1 MRSVVADTISA
12 VMATCRRVLVVTTPC
27 LPESRWGTWSLHS
40 GIHSTL
46 TSPTRILALKLQVI
60 WKKNGCLSCSFLPAF
75 QDICSRSL
83 TFCRF
88 LFFLFFEIGLYRQLA
103 VSPSSCW
110 HCNRKWNFPRFLSL
124 VFLRRLNWVS
134 GNRPFSFHL
143 SFPSIFLTMIFLSS
157 LYSFSVIKRLIL

>member
-110 HCNRKWNFPRFLSL
+110 HCNRKWNFP
-124 VFLRRLNWVS
+124 
-134 GNRPFSFHL
+134 PFSFTCVFN
-143 SFPSIFLTMIFLSS
+143 SFELGFWKSSIFLSS
-157 LYSFSVIKRLIL
+157 FFSLYISYDDFFCLPSIHSAW

>member
-60 WKKNGCLSCSFLPAF
+60 WKKNGCLSCSFLPVF
-75 QDICSRSL
+75 QDVCSRSL

-88 LFFLFFEIGLYRQLA
+88 FFFFFLRSDYIANSQSRPQVAGIVTENGT
-103 VSPSSCW
+103 
-110 HCNRKWNFPRFLSL
+110 FPRFLSL
-124 VFLRRLNWVS
+124 VFLIRLNWVS

-143 SFPSIFLTMIFLSS
+143 SFPSIFLTMIFFCLPSIHS
-157 LYSFSVIKRLIL
+157 AW